1 MAQFSYQVLIREAH
15 LDTFGHVN
23 NAVYLTLYEEARW
36 DLITGRGFGLKE
48 VQQRKQGPVILDV
61 TLKFMKE
68 LKLREKITITTEMVD
83 YQGKIGHLKQQMIK
97 ENGEVASEAN
107 FTFGFFDLAARKL
120 IAPSPEWNYAIGL
133 DSSRP

>member
-36 DLITGRGFGLKE
+36 DLITNRGFGLKE
-48 VQQRKQGPVILDV
+48 VQQRKQGPIILDV
-61 TLKFMKE
+61 NLKFMKE

-97 ENGEVASEAN
+97 ENGEVASEAI

-120 IAPSPEWNYAIGL
+120 ISPTPEWNFAIGIEG
-133 DSSRP
+133 

>member
-23 NAVYLTLYEEARW
+23 NAVYLSLYEEARW
-36 DLITGRGFGLKE
+36 DLITSRGFGLKE

-61 TLKFMKE
+61 NLKFMRE

-83 YQGKIGHLKQQMIK
+83 YQGKIGHLKQQIIK
-97 ENGEVASEAN
+97 ENGEVASEAI
-107 FTFGFFDLAARKL
+107 FGFGFFDLVARKL
-120 IAPSPEWNYAIGL
+120 IPPTPEWNYAIGL
-133 DSSRP
+133 T